1 MTHTYL
7 SSGRQPTAIITSHN
21 SERKVYQGNTV
32 YLNDGDNFEIRLFN
46 PLSEKIGVEIRFN
59 DQKKSNQLLIMN
71 PGQDYIL
78 DRFIEEQRKMIF
90 DTYFING
97 DNPDAVSAAANNG
110 KVEIL
115 FYKEKTR
122 WNPPPWNPPTWSYT
136 SGWDNISGQPTY
148 KFSNLRS
155 SGTKSSSDYVTYN
168 SSDENIFF
176 TGGAQLG
183 MYKSLDESSNDLET
197 GRVEKG
203 DHSNQYFQQVEIE
216 FETYPFH
223 TITYW
228 LKPTSTKPIYTRQI
242 KHHCSKCGARIKEK
256 YNFCPVCGLDLRKN
270 N

>member
-7 SSGRQPTAIITSHN
+7 RSGSGPTAIITSQN

-59 DQKKSNQLLIMN
+59 NQKKSNQLLVLN

-97 DNPDAVSAAANNG
+97 DNPNAVEAAADNG

-115 FYKEKTR
+115 FYKEKIRYNFDTT
-122 WNPPPWNPPTWSYT
+122 NPWISPGIWSYT
-136 SGWDNISGQPTY
+136 SGGSGTAGYETY
-148 KFSNLRS
+148 KSSKMRSAGGTQSKGLDYYASDHTTFNASN
-155 SGTKSSSDYVTYN
+155 
-168 SSDENIFF
+168 ENVFF
-176 TGGAQLG
+176 TGSLD
-183 MYKSLDESSNDLET
+183 MEMSKSLDEPLNDLET

-203 DHSNQYFQQVEIE
+203 DHSNQ
-216 FETYPFH
+216 
-223 TITYW
+223 
-228 LKPTSTKPIYTRQI
+228 
-242 KHHCSKCGARIKEK
+242 
-256 YNFCPVCGLDLRKN
+256 
-270 N
+270 

>member
-7 SSGRQPTAIITSHN
+7 RSGSGPTAIITSHN
-21 SERKVYQGNTV
+21 SERKIYQGNTV

-59 DQKKSNQLLIMN
+59 DQKKSNQLLVMN

-90 DTYFING
+90 DTYLING

-115 FYKEKTR
+115 FYKEKIR
-122 WNPPPWNPPTWSYT
+122 CNPPPWNSTNWSYT
-136 SGWDNISGQPTY
+136 SVCDSTGGSSQTTY
-148 KFSNLRS
+148 KSSNLRL
-155 SGTKSSSDYVTYN
+155 GASDSITYYN
-168 SSDENIFF
+168 SSNENIF
-176 TGGAQLG
+176 TDGELG

-203 DHSNQYFQQVEIE
+203 DHSNQNFQQVEIE